1 MPDDAHLLKLGAY
14 AFSVSTA
21 AYGELSRAQEYRWRR
36 QDRVGRNPAR
46 QWLGPGDDTIDLR
59 GTIYPAWRGG
69 LGQLDAMRAEAAKGE
84 PLRLVG
90 GDGKVLGLWVI
101 TRIRETGSAHLAGGA
116 PRKVEF
122 QISLAFYG
130 EDGEG

>member
-1 MPDDAHLLKLGAY
+1 MPDDAHLLKLGTY

-21 AYGELSRAQEYRWRR
+21 AYGELSRLQEY
-36 QDRVGRNPAR
+36 
-46 QWLGPGDDTIDLR
+46 LDLR

-101 TRIRETGSAHLAGGA
+101 TRIRETGSAHLAGGV